1 MGKVVV
7 ISNQK
12 GGVGKTT
19 TCVNLAASMAAA
31 NKKVLLVDL
40 DPQGNATTA
49 SGVDKF
55 DLPYTIL
62 NVLTDKY
69 AVKDVI
75 ITKDQTS
82 GGYDLLPSNGDV
94 ASCEVTLINEFAR
107 EQILNNA
114 LNEVK
119 SDYDYIFIDCPPS
132 LSLLTVN
139 GMCAADSVIVP
150 MQCEF
155 FALEGLTDLIA
166 IISKLS
172 RAVNPRLKIDGIL
185 RTMYDN
191 RNKLGSEVSSQL
203 RTHFGDKLY
212 RTVIPRN
219 IKLAEAPSFGKPA
232 YYYDRKS
239 LGSKAYLAL
248 AGEILKRE
256 QLEQQATNAI

>member
-1 MGKVVV
+1 MGKVIV

-19 TCVNLAASMAAA
+19 TCVNLAASIAAV
-31 NKKVLLVDL
+31 NKVVLLVDL

-55 DLPYTIL
+55 DLTYTIQ
-62 NVLTDKY
+62 NVLTDKMPIR
-69 AVKDVI
+69 DVI
-75 ITKDQTS
+75 VKKENTS

-94 ASCEVTLINEFAR
+94 ASCEVTLINEIAR

-114 LNEVK
+114 LSQVK
-119 SDYDYIFIDCPPS
+119 NDYDYIFIDCPPS

-166 IISKLS
+166 IIGKLS
-172 RAVNPRLKIDGIL
+172 QAVNPRLKIDGIL

-191 RNKLGSEVSSQL
+191 RNKLGSEVSNQL
-203 RTHFGDKLY
+203 RTYFGDKLY

-219 IKLAEAPSFGKPA
+219 VKLAEAPSFGKPA
-232 YYYDRKS
+232 YYYDKKS

-256 QLEQQATNAI
+256 EKEREQQASA

>member
-1 MGKVVV
+1 MSKVVV

-19 TCVNLAASMAAA
+19 TCVNLAASIAAVD
-31 NKKVLLVDL
+31 KSVLLVDL

-55 DLPYTIL
+55 DLKYTIQ
-62 NVLTDKY
+62 NVLSDKMP
-69 AVKDVI
+69 VSEVI
-75 ITKDQTS
+75 IKRDRTS

-94 ASCEVTLINEFAR
+94 AACEVTLINEFAR

-114 LNEVK
+114 LAQVK
-119 SDYDYIFIDCPPS
+119 DQYDYIFIDCPPS

-155 FALEGLTDLIA
+155 FALEGLTDLIG

-172 RAVNPRLKIDGIL
+172 HAVNPRLKIDGIL

-191 RNKLGSEVSSQL
+191 RNKLGSEVSKQL
-203 RTHFGDKLY
+203 KQYFGDKLY

-232 YYYDRKS
+232 YYYDKNS

-248 AGEILKRE
+248 AGEILNRDEKS
-256 QLEQQATNAI
+256 QQTA